1 MFDPTS
7 LSSLEELQRLLNTL
21 NERLTFLEKV
31 VVPSRVT
38 KEELH
43 SGVSG
48 AKIFTMSSIASLRN
62 DLKAIRD
69 NTATKADVEQLRE
82 ELSKSRQYRR
92 T

>member
-7 LSSLEELQRLLNTL
+7 LTSLEELQQLINTL

-31 VVPSRVT
+31 VIPSRVT

-43 SGVSG
+43 SGISG

-69 NTATKADVEQLRE
+69 ATATKVDFEQLKE
-82 ELSKSRQYRR
+82 EFSRSRR
-92 T
+92 V

>member
-7 LSSLEELQRLLNTL
+7 LGTLEELQQLLKNL

-31 VVPSRVT
+31 VIPSRVT

-48 AKIFTMSSIASLRN
+48 AKLFTMNSVTSLRN
-62 DLKAIRD
+62 DLRTMRD
-69 NTATKADVEQLRE
+69 QVAAKADLAQLKE
-82 ELSKSRQYRR
+82 ELSKSRTGRR

>member
-7 LSSLEELQRLLNTL
+7 LTSLEDLQQLLNTL

-31 VVPSRVT
+31 VIPSRVT

-48 AKIFTMSSIASLRN
+48 AKIFTMSSVASLRN
-62 DLKAIRD
+62 ELKAIR
-69 NTATKADVEQLRE
+69 E
-82 ELSKSRQYRR
+82 ELAARPK
-92 T
+92 